1 MRFSKKIFISVFAAT
16 FIVGGGIIWTAHYF
30 VSANTK
36 EKFISRYSVLTK
48 ILGDTLTRLD
58 ANTEQL
64 MLNAAK
70 VVAAKDAE
78 KGLLSTSELKAMTTE
93 LNVTHIFVIDRT
105 GKFIRSTNED
115 PSLIPNLF
123 SFSDEYRQLIAGT
136 KDFIATPVIQP
147 NPEPKPFKFLSVAN
161 RSRSRII
168 EVGVRVDFIA
178 RTLAEALSSDSN
190 MRSMALYSPDGTSFG
205 RFAAKDVK
213 FEDGTTKLP
222 DDFKNVVES
231 SDSFKFY
238 SKVASSHP
246 SCSQCDNSK
255 TSKNGEYY
263 YVLESE
269 VSKAELTSML
279 AATTKASI
287 YLLFGNLLLSLLF
300 GRFLSRKLVYKIEK
314 AVDRVRHIKDHGELG
329 DRINLKGK
337 DEVAFLT
344 HEFDNLLGAIEKSR
358 DKVIE
363 AERIQA
369 KVQMARDVAHN
380 IRSPII
386 AIEMM
391 LPTLTGVPERL
402 KRVLT
407 NSVKEIKGL
416 SEKLSQK
423 NNSGEFD
430 LKLNLA
436 FDDLIFLPSFLEEI
450 INQKRIE
457 LSKKKNVVL
466 KFLNKG
472 NIGNEFVKT
481 DSLELKAI
489 VSNLI
494 NNAVESYGPDG
505 GVVSVIASDQEEFCK
520 IIVADNGSGIPD
532 EYIEKLGKQQITF
545 KGGQGRGRGLLHA
558 FQKVRHWGGEIQINS
573 TLGAGTSVTITIP
586 ASQNCN
592 GEQHLKITSLDQ
604 EICDALEL

>member
-58 ANTEQL
+58 TNTEQL

-78 KGLLSTSELKAMTTE
+78 KSLLSTGELKAMTSE
-93 LNVTHIFVIDRT
+93 LNVTHIFIIDRT

-161 RSRSRII
+161 RNRSRII

-178 RTLAEALSSDSN
+178 RTLAEALSSDAN
-190 MRSMALYSPDGTSFG
+190 MRSMALYSPGGTSFG

-213 FEDGTTKLP
+213 FEDSTTKLP
-222 DDFKNVVES
+222 DDFKDVVES

-246 SCSQCDNSK
+246 NCSQCDNSK

-287 YLLFGNLLLSLLF
+287 YLLFGNLLLALLF

-314 AVDRVRHIKDHGELG
+314 AVNRVRHIKDHGELG

-344 HEFDNLLGAIEKSR
+344 REFDNLLGAIEKSR

-391 LPTLTGVPERL
+391 LPTLIGVPDRM
-402 KRVLT
+402 KRVLN

-423 NNSGEFD
+423 NESGVFEFKNNSNEND
-430 LKLNLA
+430 T
-436 FDDLIFLPSFLEEI
+436 IFLPVYIDEIVTQKQLEFSAKDSI
-450 INQKRIE
+450 SIE
-457 LSKKKNVVL
+457 LEVTGQA
-466 KFLNKG
+466 G
-472 NIGNEFVKT
+472 NQFVKANP
-481 DSLELKAI
+481 LELRGI
-489 VSNLI
+489 ISNLI
-494 NNAVESYGPDG
+494 NNAIESYGPKG
-505 GVVSVIASDQEEFCK
+505 GRVLIFCDDNANSCRIVIKDSGA
-520 IIVADNGSGIPD
+520 GIPE
-532 EYIEKLGKQQITF
+532 EYLSRLGFEPISF
-545 KGGQGRGRGLLHA
+545 KGDKERGIGLIHAFKSVASWGGQIDISSKVGRGTT
-558 FQKVRHWGGEIQINS
+558 V
-573 TLGAGTSVTITIP
+573 SVTIP
-586 ASQNCN
+586 CLANLKDNSVLRFASNQKDC
-592 GEQHLKITSLDQ
+592 GLI
-604 EICDALEL
+604 